1 MQSEIKKRV
10 GARQKTLWRG
20 TVYWQ
25 NRSFSADCIVRD
37 FSETGA
43 RLTIVLPAGSTLPD
57 KVELYVPQKSIA
69 ETASV
74 IWRRGDEVG
83 VQFHTGRGE
92 PNQVI
97 DDLLI
102 RVKQLEIEV

>member
-20 TVYWQ
+20 TVFWQ

-43 RLTIVLPAGSTLPD
+43 RLTITLPAGATLPD
-57 KVELYVPQKSIA
+57 KVELHVPQKSITEA
-69 ETASV
+69 ASV
-74 IWRRGDEVG
+74 IWRQGNELG
-83 VQFHTGRGE
+83 LQFKTGPGE
-92 PNQVI
+92 RNPAI
-97 DDLLI
+97 DD
-102 RVKQLEIEV
+102 